1 MALSRPLSIDP
12 RGNARR
18 ADQGGGGGGGGTQN
32 PWTSFVDLTNVASV
46 GGWSTIDGSG
56 VNSDTSLTMDGDVLV
71 FNQASASNLFM
82 QGATMNGKAIIRSK
96 HLEMVTDAGLSQPSG
111 VAAHLL
117 QPEAVQF
124 KLEVVFDTDNGGPIN
139 GTATGG
145 TDAYGHKMTCIAGL
159 VGYGSDQGGNPGN
172 FGATTVWMGAQVYKN
187 SNAQP
192 SADSS
197 TSLYKVGYKTYFQN
211 GGITTG
217 YTWKNQASAPAAA
230 HNALVFQLSSMRQAA
245 ASGNNKID
253 TYAGSYATDQ
263 PWNPVGTPHQ
273 ANGITDN
280 STRFYNAASQYWHPF
295 LAFASTNSAVQGTIR
310 IKSIKMLLQPLVGR
324 TGIT

>member
-1 MALSRPLSIDP
+1 MGFARPKSVDSKGEE
-12 RGNARR
+12 R
-18 ADQGGGGGGGGTQN
+18 GGGGGGATQN
-32 PWTSFVDLTNVASV
+32 PWTSFQDLTDINTV

-56 VNSDTSLTMDGDVLV
+56 VNSDTSLTMDGNVLV
-71 FNQASASNLFM
+71 FNQAAPSNLFM
-82 QGATMNGKAIIRSK
+82 QGATMQGKAIIRSK

-124 KLEVVFDTDNGGPIN
+124 KLQVEFDTDNGGPIN

-159 VGYGSDQGGNPGN
+159 VGYGSDQGGSPGN
-172 FGATTVWMGAQVYKN
+172 FGNTTVWMGAQVLKN
-187 SNAQP
+187 SNLEPAA
-192 SADSS
+192 SSS
-197 TSLYKVGYKTYFQN
+197 TSLYRVGYKTYYQN
-211 GGITTG
+211 GGTVTG
-217 YTWKNQASAPAAA
+217 FTWKNQQSAPAAA
-230 HNALVFQLSSMRQAA
+230 HDALVFQLSSMRMAI
-245 ASGNNKID
+245 ASGNTKID
-253 TYAGSYATDQ
+253 TYAGSYAIDQ
-263 PWNPVGTPHQ
+263 PWNPVGTNHQ

-295 LAFASTNSAVQGTIR
+295 VAFASTNASVQGVIR